1 MTAYPPPNHL
11 TAPFNRSALTHA
23 LQAHDLSDLL
33 HFARQLRLSGYR
45 VSLDA
50 LVSELLDQGCA
61 WVEDS
66 CGQPVRIGL
75 SARQAHWQVTGRP
88 TAGPEPRRP
97 AQPGPAPRS
106 AESGAG
112 RRCG

>member
-1 MTAYPPPNHL
+1 MTAYPPPSHL
-11 TAPFNRSALTHA
+11 TAPFNRSALTQA

-50 LVSELLDQGCA
+50 LANGLLDQGCA

-75 SARQAHWQVTGRP
+75 SAHP
-88 TAGPEPRRP
+88 TARLLPT
-97 AQPGPAPRS
+97 GPAWRDRPRL
-106 AESGAG
+106 AA
-112 RRCG
+112 